1 MSLPIANAPVY
12 KLTIPS
18 LAKSVMFRPF
28 LVKEEKAL
36 LIAQQS
42 EDSDTM
48 IETLKNVITACIK
61 DKVKVDELA
70 LFDIEYIFTQ
80 LRAKSVG
87 ENVDLILKCD
97 TCTDE
102 KASVMYT
109 IDLTKV
115 RVDIPK
121 EHNKTIP
128 LFDDVGVIMKYPSL
142 DILSKMEKL
151 ETTDIDTVFDIVC
164 SCVEAVYNSQEM
176 FYAKDQKP
184 DEVREFVNNL
194 TQEQFVKIQ
203 QFFDTMPKLEERVK
217 YTCPVCSKNHE
228 KYIRGLDSFF

>member
-1 MSLPIANAPVY
+1 MALPMASTPRY

-18 LAKSVMFRPF
+18 TGKSVMYRPF

-42 EDSDTM
+42 EDPDTM
-48 IETLKNVITACIK
+48 IETLKSVITECIVEK
-61 DKVKVDELA
+61 IKVDELA

-87 ENVDLILKCD
+87 ENVELVLKCD
-97 TCTDE
+97 TCTDD

-115 RVDIPK
+115 KVDIPK

-128 LFDDVGVIMKYPSL
+128 LFDDVGVVMRYPSL
-142 DILSKMEKL
+142 DILSKMDKL
-151 ETTDIDTVFDIVC
+151 ESTDIDTVFDIVC
-164 SCVEAVYNSQEM
+164 SCIDAVYNSEEM

-184 DEVREFVNNL
+184 EEVRDFVNNL
-194 TQEQFVKIQ
+194 TQEQFVKVQ
-203 QFFDTMPKLEERVK
+203 KFFDTMPKLEERVK
-217 YTCPVCSKNHE
+217 YKCPVCSKDHE

>member
-1 MSLPIANAPVY
+1 MALPIANTPRY

-18 LAKSVMFRPF
+18 SSKTVNYRPF

-42 EDSDTM
+42 EDSQTM
-48 IETLKNVITACIK
+48 IDTLKSVIESCII
-61 DKVKVDELA
+61 DKIKVEDLA

-97 TCTDE
+97 TCEDD
-102 KASVMYT
+102 KATVQYT
-109 IDLTKV
+109 IDLTKLS
-115 RVDIPK
+115 VDIPENHK
-121 EHNKTIP
+121 KTIQ
-128 LFDDVGVIMKYPSL
+128 LFDDVGVIMRYPSL
-142 DILSKMEKL
+142 DILTKMEKID
-151 ETTDIDTVFDIVC
+151 TSNVDTVFDIVC
-164 SCVEAVYNSQEM
+164 SCIEGVYNSEEI

-184 DEVREFVNNL
+184 EEVREFVNNL

-203 QFFDTMPKLEERVK
+203 NFFDTMPKLEQRVNYK
-217 YTCPVCSKNHE
+217 CPVCGKDHE

>member
-1 MSLPIANAPVY
+1 MALPIANAPKY

-18 LAKSVMFRPF
+18 TGKSVMFRPF

-42 EDSDTM
+42 EDPDTM
-48 IETLKNVITACIK
+48 IQTLKDVISACVT
-61 DKVKVDELA
+61 DKIKVDELA

-87 ENVDLILKCD
+87 EIIDLILRCD

-102 KASVMYT
+102 KASVLYN
-109 IDLTKV
+109 IDLTKIKV
-115 RVDIPK
+115 EIPK

-151 ETTDIDTVFDIVC
+151 ETTDIDTIFDIVC
-164 SCVEAVYNSQEM
+164 GCIDAVYNSDEM
-176 FYAKDQKP
+176 FYAKDQRP
-184 DEVREFVNNL
+184 DEVRDFVNNL
-194 TQEQFVKIQ
+194 TQEQFIKIQ
-203 QFFDTMPKLEERVK
+203 QFFDTMPKLEEKVK
-217 YTCPVCSKNHE
+217 YSCPLCGKEHE

>member
-1 MSLPIANAPVY
+1 MALPMASAPRY
-12 KLTIPS
+12 KLSIPS
-18 LAKSVMFRPF
+18 TGKSVMYRPF
-28 LVKEEKAL
+28 LVREEKAL

-42 EDSDTM
+42 EDPDTM
-48 IETLKNVITACIK
+48 IETLKSVIAECIV
-61 DKVKVDELA
+61 DKIKVDDLA

-97 TCTDE
+97 TCTDD

-115 RVDIPK
+115 KVDVPK

-142 DILSKMEKL
+142 NILSKMEKL
-151 ETTDIDTVFDIVC
+151 EGSDVDTVFDIIC
-164 SCVEAVYNSQEM
+164 SCIDAVYNSDEM
-176 FYAKDQKP
+176 FYAKDQKIE
-184 DEVREFVNNL
+184 EVQDFVNNL

-217 YTCPVCSKNHE
+217 YTCPVCNKNHE

>member
-1 MSLPIANAPVY
+1 MALPMANTPRY

-18 LAKSVMFRPF
+18 TGKSVTYRPF
-28 LVKEEKAL
+28 LIKEEKAL

-42 EDSDTM
+42 EDPETM
-48 IETLKNVITACIK
+48 IETLKTVIESCII
-61 DKVKVDELA
+61 DKIKIDELA

-87 ENVDLILKCD
+87 EIVELILRCD

-102 KASVMYT
+102 KASVMYS
-109 IDLTKV
+109 IDLTKTKV
-115 RVDIPK
+115 EISK

-128 LFDDVGVIMKYPSL
+128 LFDDIGVIMKYPSL
-142 DILSKMEKL
+142 DILSKMEKI
-151 ETTDIDTVFDIVC
+151 ETTDIDTIFDIVC
-164 SCVEAVYNSQEM
+164 ACVEAVYNSEEM

-184 DEVREFVNNL
+184 EEVKDFINNL

-203 QFFDTMPKLEERVK
+203 KFFDTMPKLEEKVNYK
-217 YTCPVCSKNHE
+217 CPVCSKEHE